1 MNLAL
6 LLLLIGIIICF
17 LEEPFVVIWMQ
28 DFSFIVPLMMLLI
41 WFIFFVPIEE
51 NASLILTTLEVLAFC
66 LETWAYNMVDF
77 LGLVADLLFLKYFE
91 MTLISFWDLA
101 GIGKGIF
108 SMFARMCLMDF
119 LLFLLGIR
127 AILGVNFDVIF
138 FLSEFDWLSV

>member
-1 MNLAL
+1 M
-6 LLLLIGIIICF
+6 
-17 LEEPFVVIWMQ
+17 
-28 DFSFIVPLMMLLI
+28 
-41 WFIFFVPIEE
+41 
-51 NASLILTTLEVLAFC
+51 ILTTLEVLAFC